1 MSSLLEMNRMFVN
14 QKAKLIELT
23 NEFHI
28 RDEEGNDVGM
38 VREEGQSKAKKV
50 LRFVSQVDQ
59 FLTHKY
65 AVYEANGDK
74 ILDMVRPAKLM
85 KSRVEVHEANGR
97 KVGDIVQKNVFGKI
111 RFDLDGTGGN
121 LGQIRAEN
129 WRAWDFAIVDSSERE
144 VARITKKFVGVAKAL
159 FTTADNYIVDI
170 QPDVSGDL
178 RLMVLAAAVGVDT
191 ALKQDDRGLSL
202 TSFG

>member
-1 MSSLLEMNRMFVN
+1 MSKLLEMNRLFVN
-14 QKAKLIELT
+14 QKGKLIELT

-28 RDEEGNDVGM
+28 RDEDGNDIGF

-50 LRFVSQVDQ
+50 LRFVSKVDQ

-65 AVYEANGDK
+65 GVYDADGTK

-85 KSRVEVHEANGR
+85 KSRVEIYDGGGR

-111 RFDLDGTGGN
+111 RFDLDGSAGN

-129 WRAWDFAIVDSSERE
+129 WRAWNFAIVDAQEKE
-144 VARITKKFVGVAKAL
+144 VARITKKFVGVAKAV
-159 FTTADNYIVDI
+159 FTTADNYIVEI
-170 QPDVSGDL
+170 QPEVTGDM
-178 RLMVLAAAVGVDT
+178 RMMVLAAAVGVDT
-191 ALKQDDRGLSL
+191 ALKQDE
-202 TSFG
+202 

>member
-1 MSSLLEMNRMFVN
+1 MPTLLELNRLFVN
-14 QKAKLIELT
+14 QKGKLIELT

-28 RDEEGNDVGM
+28 RDEDGNDVGM

-65 AVYEANGDK
+65 GVYEADGTK
-74 ILDMVRPAKLM
+74 ILDMVRPAKFV
-85 KSRVEVHEANGR
+85 KSRVEVHEAGGR
-97 KVGDIVQKNVFGKI
+97 KVGEIVQKNVFGKI
-111 RFDLDGTGGN
+111 RFDLDGSAGT

-129 WRAWDFAIVDSSERE
+129 WRAWDFAIVDAQEKE
-144 VARITKKFVGVAKAL
+144 VARITKKFVGVAKAV
-159 FTTADNYIVDI
+159 FTTADNYIVEI
-170 QPDVSGDL
+170 QPEVAGDM

-191 ALKQDDRGLSL
+191 ALKQDDKGLSIGN
-202 TSFG
+202 FA